1 MSAIYTE
8 TSLMEEF
15 EDKNYSSTM
24 LPSTSDQDYINRIV
38 IGNIT
43 WLIVIDGHGEHFE
56 YINKED
62 LVSWLKNYNW
72 LPCSP

>member
-8 TSLMEEF
+8 TSSMEEF
-15 EDKNYSSTM
+15 EDKNYSSRM
-24 LPSTSDQDYINRIV
+24 LPSTSDQDYINIIK

-56 YINKED
+56 HIDFYSTMFE
-62 LVSWLKNYNW
+62 YFE
-72 LPCSP
+72 